1 MNPHN
6 GQKHRV
12 GRGYIDPRQVRG
24 SIAQQI
30 PALRSEIFGYF
41 GSPPS
46 SDKPLMQ
53 LNSTLTCPKCGHQS
67 VETMPTDACQ
77 FFYDC
82 KGCGERLK
90 PLAGDCCVFCSYE
103 IGPCPPIQ

>member
-6 GQKHRV
+6 GQKYRV
-12 GRGYIDPRQVRG
+12 GRGYIDPRQIRG

-30 PALRSEIFGYF
+30 PALLRSAIFGYF
-41 GSPPS
+41 GSAPA

-53 LNSTLTCPKCGHQS
+53 LKSTLTCPKCGHQS

-82 KGCGERLK
+82 KGCGER
-90 PLAGDCCVFCSYE
+90 PVSYTHLTL
-103 IGPCPPIQ
+103 PTK